1 MYAYGAGLLVLGL
14 LWSIWLP
21 IIKLLWT
28 SSFVLVAGGIS
39 CLMMATFYLIVD
51 VLGYKKWAFPF
62 TVIGMN
68 SLAVYMATEVF
79 DFKKIGNIF
88 VGQLLTRVGKWDEVL
103 ASATALAVIW
113 LILYWMYR
121 TRSFVN
127 L

>member
-1 MYAYGAGLLVLGL
+1 
-14 LWSIWLP
+14 
-21 IIKLLWT
+21 
-28 SSFVLVAGGIS
+28 
-39 CLMMATFYLIVD
+39 
-51 VLGYKKWAFPF
+51 
-62 TVIGMN
+62 MN

-88 VGQLLTRVGKWDEVL
+88 VGQLLTRVGEWDEVL